1 MMYYDDEKKVLY
13 RDKVNDLFKVWE
25 AKVNSF
31 SYDPKKD
38 VLGICSDEGNKL
50 LYTHLALEWINF
62 HIVNTVAIDGRNA
75 YAMRMIR
82 MVADTEEY
90 QNLYFEYFSKAKTEP
105 TGYNLVAFQFC
116 KNAPRM
122 HRTLMQSLTSF
133 MLCVLANV
141 SEELNTAMTE
151 KTCVDWWKLP
161 LI

>member
-25 AKVNSF
+25 AKVNSL
-31 SYDPKKD
+31 SYNPEKD
-38 VLGICSDEGNKL
+38 VLGICSNEDNKC
-50 LYTHLALEWINF
+50 LYTHLALEWVNF
-62 HIVNTVAIDGRNA
+62 HIVNTVSIDGRNA

-82 MVADTEEY
+82 MVADTKEY
-90 QNLYFEYFSKAKTEP
+90 QDLYSGYFSKANTES

-133 MLCVLANV
+133 MLCILANV
-141 SEELNTAMTE
+141 SEKLDTVMCENTCE
-151 KTCVDWWKLP
+151 DWWKLP
-161 LI
+161 LV